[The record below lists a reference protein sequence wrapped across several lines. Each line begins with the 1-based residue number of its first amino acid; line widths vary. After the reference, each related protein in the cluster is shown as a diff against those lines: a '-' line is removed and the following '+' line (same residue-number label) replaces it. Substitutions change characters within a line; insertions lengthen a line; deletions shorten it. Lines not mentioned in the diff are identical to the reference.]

1 MNKKDLWNEF
11 CIWITP
17 DGENRNNDLELLKED
32 LRAAKS
38 LERDGLIDILGDSG
52 MLPDGFLARLTDDGI
67 VKAIKDYKGT
77 SPIRQNIKDVAKINQ
92 FIRDRNEFS
101 NKTFGSPLVRDCSY
115 PLKHLQDE
123 VCELLDAPDDKM
135 GWADLYRFVQPK
147 EDYVNLN
154 CPHCHIRIRL
164 TKPTLKNKWPDAEVN
179 NPALFDSIFGDG
191 GVFHKIFGEK
201 PFKK

>member
-115 PLKHLQDE
+115 PLVHLKDE
-123 VCELLDAPDDKM
+123 IQELLDAPDDKM
-135 GWADLYRFVQPK
+135 EWADCTLLLLDAAWRKGYSL
-147 EDYVNLN
+147 EDLIEFSIKKLEINKKRKWKKNDKGYFK
-154 CPHCHIRIRL
+154 HI
-164 TKPTLKNKWPDAEVN
+164 
-179 NPALFDSIFGDG
+179 
-191 GVFHKIFGEK
+191 
-201 PFKK
+201 